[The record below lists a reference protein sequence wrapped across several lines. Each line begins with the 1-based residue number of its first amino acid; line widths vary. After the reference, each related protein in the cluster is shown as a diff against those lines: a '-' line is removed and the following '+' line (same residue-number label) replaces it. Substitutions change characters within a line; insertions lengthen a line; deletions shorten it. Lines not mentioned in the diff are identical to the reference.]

1 MQDTIKAAI
10 AELSQWLATQLTSE
24 STLVQLAIVATSL
37 LLAWVLVRPV
47 RSVVDHFFD
56 GRTETAR
63 TRRFATL
70 IRRLVFPAMWLA
82 LVGIG
87 AVAIQDTGYGA
98 LITRAA
104 SSLLAAWLG
113 IRVVSSAIAEPFWA
127 HAAAITAW
135 SIAALNILDLLN
147 PALSFLDGL
156 AFSMGESHV
165 SVLSVIK
172 AAFMVSVLL
181 YCALAI
187 SRSVQSRIAHVP
199 NLTPSIQVLLTQ
211 VTRFA
216 LVVAAFLISMS
227 AVGIDL
233 STFAVVGGAIG
244 LGIGFGLQKVVSNL
258 ISGIILLLD
267 RSIKPGDV
275 IEVGETYGTVD
286 SLGARCTSVITRD
299 GTEWLIPNEDLI
311 TQRVANWSYSTKLI
325 RRRVPI
331 GIAYDSD
338 IDLATA
344 LILEAA
350 SETERVLKDPVT
362 KCLLKGFGDNSV
374 DLELRYWINDPEDG
388 ISSVT
393 DAVLRKVWKKFQE
406 HHIEIPFPQ
415 RDLHIRSDL
424 IRVKLEPPDAS

>member
-1 MQDTIKAAI
+1 
-10 AELSQWLATQLTSE
+10 
-24 STLVQLAIVATSL
+24 
-37 LLAWVLVRPV
+37 
-47 RSVVDHFFD
+47 
-56 GRTETAR
+56 
-63 TRRFATL
+63 
-70 IRRLVFPAMWLA
+70 
-82 LVGIG
+82 
-87 AVAIQDTGYGA
+87 
-98 LITRAA
+98 
-104 SSLLAAWLG
+104 
-113 IRVVSSAIAEPFWA
+113 
-127 HAAAITAW
+127 
-135 SIAALNILDLLN
+135 
-147 PALSFLDGL
+147 
-156 AFSMGESHV
+156 
-165 SVLSVIK
+165 
-172 AAFMVSVLL
+172 
-181 YCALAI
+181 
-187 SRSVQSRIAHVP
+187 
-199 NLTPSIQVLLTQ
+199 
-211 VTRFA
+211 

-311 TQRVANWSYSTKLI
+311 TQRVANWSYSTKFV

-350 SETERVLKDPVT
+350 SETERILKDPVSR
-362 KCLLKGFGDNSV
+362 CLLKGFGDNSV
-374 DLELRYWINDPEDG
+374 DLELRYWIDDPEDG
-388 ISSVT
+388 ISTVT
-393 DAVLRKVWKKFQE
+393 DAVLRKIWKKFQE

-424 IRVKLEPPDAS
+424 IRVKIEPPDAS